1 MLYGVADVD
10 PVAENT
16 ARSYGLGPIARAR
29 YVVWPTVLPYLMT
42 GIRLASAVALILAI
56 TAELIIGSPGLGYQ
70 IALTQAGG
78 GPRDV
83 RPHRRHRNDRRH
95 HQPGHAPDRK
105 ASARLALLHPQRGR
119 RMKTLKRTAYFVG
132 LPLLLIIMWWALTLG
147 PTNFYVP
154 TPQKLGETFLKVW
167 GGERLLTDFVPSVTR
182 LFVGLV
188 ATIVLGVVLG
198 VLIGSF
204 RWLRSLTEPVLEFF
218 RAVPPPVLVPLLM
231 LLIGVNDQ
239 MKMVVIIS
247 GAIWPVLLNTVEGV
261 RAVDEVLA
269 NTSRTYRIN
278 GFARLRYLVLPA
290 ASPQIMT
297 GIRQCLSIGLILMVI
312 SEMFGSSS
320 GLGFTIVLFQRGFAI
335 PEMWSGIAVLG
346 LIGIALSLI
355 AKAVEGKVLRW
366 YRGLK
371 EVQRDS

>member
-1 MLYGVADVD
+1 M
-10 PVAENT
+10 
-16 ARSYGLGPIARAR
+16 
-29 YVVWPTVLPYLMT
+29 
-42 GIRLASAVALILAI
+42 
-56 TAELIIGSPGLGYQ
+56 
-70 IALTQAGG
+70 
-78 GPRDV
+78 
-83 RPHRRHRNDRRH
+83 
-95 HQPGHAPDRK
+95 K
-105 ASARLALLHPQRGR
+105 A
-119 RMKTLKRTAYFVG
+119 LKRTAYFVG

-154 TPQKLGETFLKVW
+154 TPQKLGETFLTVW
-167 GGERLLTDFVPSVTR
+167 GGERLFTDFLPSVTR

-204 RWLRSLTEPVLEFF
+204 RWLRSLSEPVLEFF

-239 MKMVVIIS
+239 MKVVVIIS

-261 RAVDEVLA
+261 RAVDEVLT

-346 LIGIALSLI
+346 FIGIALSLI
-355 AKAVEGKVLRW
+355 SKAVEGKVLRW